1 MSAMPRGGGAGG
13 GRRAAGGGVDG
24 GVGAAGPSAAE
35 AVRSTHASSA
45 LIAVV
50 SAGLVLAACSSSGTA
65 TDTGAGTTTAGAD
78 RDTAADAP
86 ASSTPT
92 SGTTTSDRGRR
103 APRPPR
109 TAPSNAQP
117 SSTSTGGG
125 STTTTA
131 PSLVPPRSGDPALY
145 PPLPPQP
152 DGVPFPTE
160 DWLTGEL
167 PDGVPV
173 AAIDAAVATA
183 FGADDSAARV
193 RSLLVVQ
200 GGRLVYERYHPLDDA
215 DTATASWSV
224 AKSFASAAIGMLAGD
239 GRLDPLAPAPIPEW
253 SDPADPRS
261 EITVADL
268 LHMSSGL
275 EWTESFDPNGE
286 SDVLTMLQIEDA
298 AVQQIDK
305 PLEADPGTLF
315 NYSTGTSAVLSRIL
329 SDTVGGDQEAMD
341 FVTAR
346 LLEPIGITS
355 LQFRTDPGGRWY
367 GGIGADATPTRLR
380 PLRTALPARRRVGR
394 RADPAGGLG
403 RLHPHSLGRA
413 VQLRR
418 PLVAVRPT
426 PVVLGPRALRAAGHR
441 RAAARPRDGDDEHPG
456 RRSPSAH
463 QHRVRTVRRRRCV
476 TRRAPVR

>member
-1 MSAMPRGGGAGG
+1 M
-13 GRRAAGGGVDG
+13 RR
-24 GVGAAGPSAAE
+24 
-35 AVRSTHASSA
+35 RA

-92 SGTTTSDRGRR
+92 SGTTTSD
-103 APRPPR
+103 PQPSSTPTST

-117 SSTSTGGG
+117 SSTSAGGG

-173 AAIDAAVATA
+173 AAIDAAVSTA

-224 AKSFASAAIGMLAGD
+224 AKSFTSAAIGMLAGD
-239 GRLDPLAPAPIPEW
+239 GRLDPLAPAPVPEW
-253 SDPADPRS
+253 SEPVDPRS

-367 GGIGADATPTRLR
+367 GGIGADATPRDFARFGLLYLRDGVWDGERILPEGWVDYTRTPSAALSSYGAHWWLSGPPQSFSALGLFGQQVIVVP
-380 PLRTALPARRRVGR
+380 PLDLVMVTTSTQGGDPQALTNTVYELF
-394 RADPAGGLG
+394 AD
-403 RLHPHSLGRA
+403 
-413 VQLRR
+413 
-418 PLVAVRPT
+418 
-426 PVVLGPRALRAAGHR
+426 
-441 RAAARPRDGDDEHPG
+441 AAA
-456 RRSPSAH
+456 
-463 QHRVRTVRRRRCV
+463 
-476 TRRAPVR
+476 